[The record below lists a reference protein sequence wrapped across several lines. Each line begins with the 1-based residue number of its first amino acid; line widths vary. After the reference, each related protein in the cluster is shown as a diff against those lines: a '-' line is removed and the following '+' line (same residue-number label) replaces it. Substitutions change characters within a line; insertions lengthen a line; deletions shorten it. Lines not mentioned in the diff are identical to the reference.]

1 MKTQNPSCGQSAGG
15 QNVAGYVG
23 EITYF
28 ADNILRKNHV
38 WADGAPIDPAQWPEL
53 AGYAAEAG
61 WAQNEAGQYLTPDLR
76 GRFLLGASAAHA
88 AGSTGGS
95 EKVKLTMA
103 EMPAHAHN
111 TNIYAGN
118 SGNTPGGFVDYI
130 GTAMGSVYQA
140 IPAGG
145 GQPHENMPPY
155 YTASAQI
162 RAKVDTIQAH
172 LSVCPYEVG
181 DILQTKSATPPAERW
196 PGTEWAAIETFLLG
210 ASAAHEMG
218 ETGGEE
224 KHTLTVDEM
233 PMHRHMIYMNDEG
246 TGILNWGPN
255 NATQQSGMAS
265 NWTAYM
271 GNSKSHNNMPPYTA
285 VYIWERTA

>member
-1 MKTQNPSCGQSAGG
+1 MKTQNPSVGTQAASPIENLPTNLELELLYSYDGTEGKTLTNFDCGDA
-15 QNVAGYVG
+15 NLLLV
-23 EITYF
+23 YF
-28 ADNILRKNHV
+28 APYAPSLSTTQPAIIYRR
-38 WADGAPIDPAQWPEL
+38 DGLQLVSCASDYNFLTTFTFLPSGIFSQKSQTFEPSYGINNPTQNDKRMVIRRIYAIKGFKAQ
-53 AGYAAEAG
+53 
-61 WAQNEAGQYLTPDLR
+61 
-76 GRFLLGASAAHA
+76 GAS
-88 AGSTGGS
+88 GSS
-95 EKVKLTMA
+95 ET
-103 EMPAHAHN
+103 
-111 TNIYAGN
+111 
-118 SGNTPGGFVDYI
+118 S
-130 GTAMGSVYQA
+130 
-140 IPAGG
+140 
-145 GQPHENMPPY
+145 
-155 YTASAQI
+155 
-162 RAKVDTIQAH
+162 
-172 LSVCPYEVG
+172 CPYEIG
-181 DILQTKSATPPAERW
+181 DILQTKNATPPAERW